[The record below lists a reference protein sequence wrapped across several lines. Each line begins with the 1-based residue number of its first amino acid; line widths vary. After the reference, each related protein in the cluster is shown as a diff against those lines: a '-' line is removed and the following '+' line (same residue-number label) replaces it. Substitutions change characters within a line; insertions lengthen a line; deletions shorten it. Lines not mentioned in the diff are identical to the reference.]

1 MASLRRFSSVI
12 TVLAL
17 TAGASL
23 GLMAAPVQAEQPIL
37 QTEGTIVPAE
47 ERYTFD
53 GQAGQVVAITLD
65 SDDFDPV
72 LVLFDAAGEEI
83 AFNDDFGNTLNSK
96 IVAELPEDGTYTVL
110 ARSYSGQ
117 GGDFQ
122 VMVRLATPFEAALAA
137 AETLVMEGFYPEA
150 IEGYTEAIALDDTQ
164 PLAYLGRA
172 QARLGQLYLEQ
183 GDALEG
189 PQDIPAELR
198 DQVIADLEQSA
209 TLLDAEGSSE
219 LAESLRAQIS
229 FLQGDSEGW

>member
-1 MASLRRFSSVI
+1 MASLRRFSSMI

-17 TAGASL
+17 AAGA
-23 GLMAAPVQAEQPIL
+23 GWGMVAAPVQAEQPIL

-47 ERYTFD
+47 QRYTFD

-65 SDDFDPV
+65 SEDFDPV
-72 LVLFDAAGEEI
+72 LALFNEAGEEI

-96 IVAELPEDGTYTVL
+96 IVAELPEDGTYTIV

-122 VMVRLATPFEAALAA
+122 VVVRTATAFEAAFAS
-137 AETLVMEGFYPEA
+137 AENLTMEGLYPEA
-150 IEGYTEAIALDDTQ
+150 IASYTEAIALDESQ

-172 QARLGQLYLEQ
+172 QARLGQIYFEQ
-183 GDALEG
+183 GDAIEG
-189 PQDIPAELR
+189 PEDIPADLR
-198 DQVIADLEQSA
+198 EQVIEDLEQSA
-209 TLLDAEGSSE
+209 TLLDAEGSSD

-229 FLQGDSEGW
+229 FLRGETEGW